1 MLIYINNTFINNNSS
16 SSNNSNNNTCPKQ
29 LFPNN
34 PIILATL
41 ALAAHDQNQ
50 LEPFAEGTRRR
61 RRRRQAQPYRT
72 SWALLLNSLNTSFRS
87 NINSSNNNSNQ
98 EVASSCR
105 RRRRRRRLVS
115 TTQA

>member
-61 RRRRQAQPYRT
+61 RQAQPYRT